1 MKRIQMNETQSK
13 TFIDMCVTAYINN
26 IEKPLNIQILAQ
38 QANQGKVDYNA
49 TTPEQQHILRWMR
62 IVWAFKPCNEFR
74 ELIEAVMQLEIQF
87 PAEIDP
93 NKKYL
98 CSHCDN
104 TGCGAFLNGK
114 YVVCSDFEEL
124 KN

>member
-1 MKRIQMNETQSK
+1 MNETQSK

-74 ELIEAVMQLEIQF
+74 ELIETVMQLEIQF
-87 PAEIDP
+87 PADQP
-93 NKKYL
+93 KTL
-98 CSHCDN
+98 CPRCRY
-104 TGCGAFLNGK
+104 TECGAHPNGV
-114 YVVCSDFEEL
+114 YVVCSDFKEL